1 MAQTTWSGPLA
12 SGDRNAGESGG
23 PNLGLVTLSQTVLI
37 NFNATLVQNATFNIP
52 ASSQI
57 VDFYVDVLTAY
68 DSATSA
74 TLSAGTASGGTQYL
88 SGVSVKT
95 AARRS
100 NGFSAAQLAALSHHE
115 AAAVAARAKGNDLA
129 SDPKGDC
136 DGPHSVIEPDPWD
149 MLASCRDYVS
159 DAQVGMIIRDRN
171 EVTEFLAR
179 IDAALAAQK
188 EDQ

>member
-1 MAQTTWSGPLA
+1 MSQTTWSGQLA

-23 PNLGLVTLSQTVLI
+23 PNIGLVTLSQTALI
-37 NFNATLVQNATFNIP
+37 DFNATLVQNATFNIP

-95 AARRS
+95 AARRP
-100 NGFSAAQLAALSHHE
+100 NAFSAAQLAAMDDVGTNRTV
-115 AAAVAARAKGNDLA
+115 VATVT
-129 SDPKGDC
+129 
-136 DGPHSVIEPDPWD
+136 SVGQPTTGQVRVT
-149 MLASCRDYVS
+149 MLYVQTTA
-159 DAQVGMIIRDRN
+159 DD
-171 EVTEFLAR
+171 
-179 IDAALAAQK
+179 
-188 EDQ
+188 

>member
-1 MAQTTWSGPLA
+1 MSQTTWSGPLA

-23 PNLGLVTLSQTVLI
+23 PNIGLVTLSQTALI
-37 NFNATLVQNATFNIP
+37 DFDATLVQNATFNIP

-100 NGFSAAQLAALSHHE
+100 NGFSAAQLAAMDDVG
-115 AAAVAARAKGNDLA
+115 ANRAVVATVT
-129 SDPKGDC
+129 
-136 DGPHSVIEPDPWD
+136 SVGQPTAGQVRVT
-149 MLASCRDYVS
+149 MLYVQTTA
-159 DAQVGMIIRDRN
+159 DD
-171 EVTEFLAR
+171 
-179 IDAALAAQK
+179 
-188 EDQ
+188 